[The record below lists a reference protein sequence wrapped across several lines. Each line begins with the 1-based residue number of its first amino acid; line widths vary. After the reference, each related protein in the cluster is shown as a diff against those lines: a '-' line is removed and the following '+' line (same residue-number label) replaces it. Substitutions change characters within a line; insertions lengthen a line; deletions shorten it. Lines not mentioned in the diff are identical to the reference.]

1 MENGKLKI
9 ENDKID
15 FKKLSKFS
23 RHAPRYTSYPTAVEF
38 KELKPEDIIPFLQNS
53 VKPLSLYF
61 HLPFCRSACYFCGCN
76 VVYTSKADKRKK
88 YIEYLKKELDIWAN
102 YLDTTRLVRQLHFG
116 GGTPTFFTP
125 DELEEIYELIYS
137 FFKNFENDAEISV
150 EIDPRF
156 FSREHMNVMKKYG
169 VNRISFGVQDFNEE
183 TQKAINRI
191 QSFELTK
198 NAVDM
203 ARSAG
208 INSINIDLIYGLPFQ
223 KLETFKKT
231 LESVKKLN
239 PDRVAVFNYAH
250 VPWMK
255 KGMRKIDETTLP
267 NPEEKLKIFKYVID
281 FFEGNGYKMVGMDHF
296 AKPEDEL
303 FKAIEKGELH
313 RNFQGYT
320 TKGGADLIGIGLTSI
335 SETDESY
342 FQNYKD
348 LKNYERA
355 IDEGKLPVFRGV
367 VLNEEDK
374 IRKYVIM
381 EMMANFSFD
390 IKRFEEKFGID
401 FKEKFKNELKE
412 MQEFVDE
419 GLVEIT
425 DDKITVNK
433 TGSLLI
439 RNIVLPFDEYF
450 KKMKNQKVFSKSV

>member
-1 MENGKLKI
+1 ME
-9 ENDKID
+9 KID

-38 KELKPEDIIPFLQNS
+38 KELSEAEILPFLKS
-53 VKPLSLYF
+53 DKPLSLYF

-76 VVYTSKADKRKK
+76 VVYTSKADKRKR
-88 YIEYLKKELDIWAN
+88 YIEYLKKELDTLSKH
-102 YLDTTRLVRQLHFG
+102 LDTSRLVRQLHFG

-125 DELEEIYELIYS
+125 EELDEIYTLIESHFTNY
-137 FFKNFENDAEISV
+137 EEDAEISV

-156 FSREHMNVMKKYG
+156 FSKEHMDVMKAHR

-183 TQKAINRI
+183 TQKAVNRI
-191 QSFELTK
+191 QPFDLTK
-198 NAVDM
+198 NAVDI
-203 ARSAG
+203 ARDAG
-208 INSINIDLIYGLPFQ
+208 INSINIDLIYGLPYQ
-223 KLETFKKT
+223 NLETFKKT
-231 LESVKKLN
+231 LELVKKLD
-239 PDRVAVFNYAH
+239 PDRLAVFNYAH
-250 VPWMK
+250 VPWLK

-267 NPEEKLKIFKYVID
+267 TPEEKLKIFKYVID
-281 FFEGNGYKMVGMDHF
+281 FFESNGYIMVGMDHF

-303 FKAIEKGELH
+303 FRAIEKGELH

-335 SETDESY
+335 GETEETY
-342 FQNYKD
+342 MQNYKD
-348 LKNYERA
+348 LKSYEKA
-355 IDEGKLPVFRGV
+355 VDEGKLPVFRGV
-367 VLNEEDK
+367 ILSEEDK

-390 IKRFEEKFGID
+390 IKRFEEKFKLN
-401 FKEKFKNELKE
+401 FFEKFKDEIKEL
-412 MQEFVDE
+412 QEFVDE

-425 DDKITVNK
+425 PEKIKVNK

-450 KKMKNQKVFSKSV
+450 KKMKNQKVFSKSI

>member
-1 MENGKLKI
+1 MSG
-9 ENDKID
+9 ID

-38 KELKPEDIIPFLQNS
+38 KDLSPEEIIPFLKS
-53 VKPLSLYF
+53 DKPLSLYF

-76 VVYTSKADKRKK
+76 VVYTSKADKRQR
-88 YIEYLKKELDIWAN
+88 YIDYLKRELDIWAK
-102 YLDTTRLVRQLHFG
+102 YLDTNRMVRQLHFG
-116 GGTPTFFTP
+116 GGTPTFFSP
-125 DELEEIYELIYS
+125 EELEEVYKIIYS
-137 FFKNFENDAEISV
+137 HFKNLEDDAEISV

-156 FSREHMNVMKKYG
+156 FSQEHMDVMKKYG

-183 TQKAINRI
+183 TQKAVNRI
-191 QSFELTK
+191 QPFDITK
-198 NAVDM
+198 KAVDI
-203 ARSAG
+203 ARAAG
-208 INSINIDLIYGLPFQ
+208 IDSINIDLIYGLPYQ
-223 KLETFKKT
+223 SLETFKRT
-231 LESVKKLN
+231 LELVKELD
-239 PDRVAVFNYAH
+239 PDRLAVFNYAH

-267 NPEEKLKIFKYVID
+267 TPEEKLKIFKYVID
-281 FFEGNGYKMVGMDHF
+281 FFESNGYKMVGMDHF
-296 AKPEDEL
+296 AKPDDEL

-320 TKGGADLIGIGLTSI
+320 TKGGADLIGFGLTSI
-335 SETDESY
+335 SETDDAY

-348 LKNYERA
+348 LKNYEQR

-367 VLNEEDK
+367 ILNEEDK

-390 IKRFEEKFGID
+390 IKRFEEKFGIN
-401 FKEKFKNELKE
+401 FFEKFKDEIKEL
-412 MQEFVDE
+412 QEFVDE

-425 DDKITVNK
+425 PEKIKVNK

-450 KKMKNQKVFSKSV
+450 KKMANQKVFSKSI

>member
-1 MENGKLKI
+1 MSG
-9 ENDKID
+9 ID

-38 KELKPEDIIPFLQNS
+38 RDLTPEDIIDELKS
-53 VKPLSLYF
+53 DKPLSLYF

-76 VVYTSKADKRKK
+76 VVYTSKADKRRR
-88 YIEYLKKELDIWAN
+88 YIDYLKRELDIWAK
-102 YLDTTRLVRQLHFG
+102 YLDTSRMVRQLHFG

-125 DELEEIYELIYS
+125 EELEEIYEIIYS
-137 FFKNFENDAEISV
+137 HFKNFEDDAEISV

-156 FSREHMNVMKKYG
+156 FSQKHMDVMRKYG

-183 TQKAINRI
+183 TQKAVNRI
-191 QSFELTK
+191 QPFDLTK
-198 NAVDM
+198 EAVDI
-203 ARSAG
+203 ARAAG
-208 INSINIDLIYGLPFQ
+208 IDSINVDLIYGLPFQ
-223 KLETFKKT
+223 TLETFKKT
-231 LESVKKLN
+231 LELVKELD
-239 PDRVAVFNYAH
+239 PDRLAVFNYAH
-250 VPWMK
+250 VPWLK

-267 NPEEKLKIFKYVID
+267 SPEEKLKIFKYVID
-281 FFEGNGYKMVGMDHF
+281 FFENNGYKMVGMDHF
-296 AKPEDEL
+296 AKPDDEL

-320 TKGGADLIGIGLTSI
+320 TKGGADLIGFGLTSI
-335 SETDESY
+335 SETENAY

-348 LKNYERA
+348 LKNYEKA
-355 IDEGKLPVFRGV
+355 IDEGKLPTFRGV
-367 VLNEEDK
+367 ILNEEDK

-401 FKEKFKNELKE
+401 FFKKFENEIKEL
-412 MQEFVDE
+412 QEFVDE

-425 DDKITVNK
+425 PEKISVNK
-433 TGSLLI
+433 TGTLLI

-450 KKMKNQKVFSKSV
+450 KKMKNQKVFSKSI

>member
-88 YIEYLKKELDIWAN
+88 YIEYLKKELGIWAK